1 MLDFCC
7 VYTPAKYNIDNEIF
21 ELHPLKA
28 MFHANS
34 GTLVCSDIH
43 IGKAGHF
50 RTQGIAI
57 SRLANSN
64 NAWNLA
70 ELFREYKVQRLV
82 VVGDIVHS
90 KYNQE
95 WEDFIDF
102 LASYP
107 SLEKILVVG
116 NHDTHAEKFLEKA
129 GFSIAG
135 EWTLGK
141 IRFTHEPTSK
151 AGYYNVS
158 GHIHPAVNLSGKGRQ
173 YLKLP
178 CFYFGKEGALL
189 PAFGEF
195 TGTKTIKPSPGE
207 RVFVIANHKVM
218 EVS

>member
-1 MLDFCC
+1 MLDFCG
-7 VYTPAKYNIDNEIF
+7 VYTSVALSIENEIF

-28 MFHANS
+28 MFHAVS

-50 RTQGIAI
+50 RTEGIPI

-70 ELFREYKVQRLV
+70 ELFRQYEVRRLV

-90 KYNQE
+90 RYNQE
-95 WEDFIDF
+95 WEDFADF
-102 LASYP
+102 LDSFP

-116 NHDTHAEKFLEKA
+116 NHDTHAQGFLEKA
-129 GFSIAG
+129 GFSIMS
-135 EWTLGK
+135 EWTLGSLC
-141 IRFTHEPTSK
+141 FTHESILKP
-151 AGYYNVS
+151 GFYNVS
-158 GHIHPAVNLSGKGRQ
+158 GHVHPAVNLSGKGRQ
-173 YLKLP
+173 HLKLP
-178 CFYFGKEGALL
+178 CFYFGENGALL
-189 PAFGEF
+189 PAFGAF

-207 RVFVIANHKVM
+207 RVFVIANHKVV